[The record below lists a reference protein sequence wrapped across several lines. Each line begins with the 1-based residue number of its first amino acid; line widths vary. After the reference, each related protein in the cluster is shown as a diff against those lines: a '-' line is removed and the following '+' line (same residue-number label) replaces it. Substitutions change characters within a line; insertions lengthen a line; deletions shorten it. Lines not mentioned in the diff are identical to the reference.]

1 MPVSL
6 EKPPAPP
13 NHEQSRESLASPEVK
28 DVIDEIQTIDDAI
41 AERLGTDKP
50 EQETDTYL
58 VEKAEL
64 PGASSDE
71 IETALISGA
80 LEATGQRTSEG
91 DNPIQVLELD
101 GYGAQIT
108 DVVKELHEVHATL
121 PDGEQA
127 AEVLAREIDR
137 VTNVY
142 LHGSNYPF
150 KIGDKITPGDGAILG
165 KSGELN
171 ASATTD
177 EGTAWAYALDK
188 EGSSYGFRNPKNGV
202 NLRARVYEV
211 VPSDGKPA
219 ERRGPQTGEVNS
231 PSFTVVGYRDVQ
243 PGRQGTIPEVNWKEY
258 SPPYGNSVNHITED
272 PLVVHESDYIEP
284 DEHNSNDV
292 PLPGLGDDYVRAEQ
306 ERIREESG
314 IPVM

>member
-28 DVIDEIQTIDDAI
+28 DAIDEIQAIDDAI

-50 EQETDTYL
+50 EQEADAYL

-64 PGASSDE
+64 PEASSDDME
-71 IETALISGA
+71 AALISGA
-80 LEATGQRTSEG
+80 LEVTGERNSEG

-108 DVVKELHEVHATL
+108 DVVKELHEAHAML
-121 PDGEQA
+121 PHGEDA
-127 AEVLAREIDR
+127 AAVLAQEIDR
-137 VTNVY
+137 VNEIY
-142 LHGSNYPF
+142 FHGSNYPF

-165 KSGELN
+165 KNGELN

-177 EGTAWAYALDK
+177 ERTAWAYALDK
-188 EGSSYGFRNPKNGV
+188 EGSSYGFRDSKTGV
-202 NLRARVYEV
+202 NLRGRVYEV

-219 ERRGPQTGEVNS
+219 ESRGPQTGEVNS

-272 PLVVHESDYIEP
+272 PLTVHESDYKEP
-284 DEHNSNDV
+284 HQQNPNDV

-306 ERIREESG
+306 ERMREESG
-314 IPVM
+314 IPPM